1 MPKKVK
7 AKRNAEKKRQKK
19 ALQKNRRRRAI
30 LKSGNNKRSESLE
43 VSPSMFSDQ
52 EHLFWI
58 AHGVNFLMS
67 DYDEGAWKP
76 LFPEAYDPA
85 ATLSFEFLADR
96 LKPLSELQSMTPNQ
110 KAALAYAFQN
120 RTAHFGFKLG
130 AERAVAK
137 TEGSSAKDPHQPLVW
152 EMYHEKVML
161 QVLSRAQKE

>member
-1 MPKKVK
+1 MSKKVK

-19 ALQKNRRRRAI
+19 ALQKNRRRKAI
-30 LKSGNNKRSESLE
+30 LKSGANKKATESME
-43 VSPSMFSDQ
+43 VSTALFSED

-67 DYDEGAWKP
+67 DYDEGSWSP

-96 LKPLSELQSMTPNQ
+96 LKPLSELESMTPNQ

-120 RTAHFGFKLG
+120 RTAHYAFKLG
-130 AERAVAK
+130 AERAVK
-137 TEGSSAKDPHQPLVW
+137 DKEGVSAKDPHQPFVW
-152 EMYHEKVML
+152 EMYHEKVMTR
-161 QVLSRAQKE
+161 VLSRTQ